1 MILLGKTQEIE
12 ELIERELDQLGIELV
27 GVEYRKENKDQ
38 MLRVFIDSEA
48 GVDLNLCSQATRA
61 IKPILDD
68 RNIYYDH
75 LELSSPGLD
84 RILRKDKDFLRFCGS
99 MVKIK
104 MRKQYQGPSKITGI
118 LTGTDDAKIQVRVE
132 EEELLDLPRE
142 LVSSVR
148 LHPDY

>member
-1 MILLGKTQEIE
+1 LGKTQEIE
-12 ELIERELDQLGIELV
+12 ELVERELDRLAIELV
-27 GVEYRKENKDQ
+27 EVEYRRENKEQ
-38 MLRVFIDSEA
+38 LLRILIDSEA

-84 RILRKDKDFLRFCGS
+84 RILRKDKDFLRFRGS

-104 MRKQYQGPSKITGI
+104 MLKPYQGPGKIKGI
-118 LTGTDDAKIQVRVE
+118 LVGNDETRIQVEVGGE
-132 EEELLDLPRE
+132 VMDLPRE
-142 LVSSVR
+142 MVSRVR
-148 LHPDY
+148 LYPDY

>member
-1 MILLGKTQEIE
+1 MILLGKTKEIQD
-12 ELIERELDQLGIELV
+12 LIEKELDQLDIELV
-27 GVEYRKENKDQ
+27 EVEYCKENKEQ

-61 IKPILDD
+61 IKPLLDD

-104 MRKQYQGPSKITGI
+104 MLKQYQGPSKINGI
-118 LTGTDDAKIQVRVE
+118 LIGTDDAKIQIRVE
-132 EEELLDLPRE
+132 EEVIDLPRE
-142 LVSSVR
+142 LVTIVR

>member
-1 MILLGKTQEIE
+1 MGKTQEIE
-12 ELIERELDQLGIELV
+12 ELVERELDRLAIELV
-27 GVEYRKENKDQ
+27 EVEYRRENKEQ
-38 MLRVFIDSEA
+38 LLRILIDSEA

-84 RILRKDKDFLRFCGS
+84 RILRKDKDFLRFRGS

-104 MRKQYQGPSKITGI
+104 MLKPYQGPGKIKGI
-118 LTGTDDAKIQVRVE
+118 LVGNDETRIQVEVGGE
-132 EEELLDLPRE
+132 VMDLPRE
-142 LVSSVR
+142 MVSRVR
-148 LHPDY
+148 LYPDY

>member
-1 MILLGKTQEIE
+1 MGKTQEIE
-12 ELIERELDQLGIELV
+12 ELVERELDRLAIELV
-27 GVEYRKENKDQ
+27 EVEYRRENKEQ
-38 MLRVFIDSEA
+38 LLRILIDSEA

-84 RILRKDKDFLRFCGS
+84 RILRKDKDFLRFRGS

-104 MRKQYQGPSKITGI
+104 MLKPYQGPGKIK
-118 LTGTDDAKIQVRVE
+118 GTLVGNDETRIQVEVGGE
-132 EEELLDLPRE
+132 VMDLPRE
-142 LVSSVR
+142 MVSRVR
-148 LHPDY
+148 LYPDY